1 MLESAMPLLH
11 VSNAQ
16 AAQDFYTRLGFRIEY
31 AHGPFAGPASPHA
44 DPCYM
49 ALSRDGVWIVLSSF
63 SGDGVAGGVVTFIS
77 MTSMLFTASS
87 SPPGFL
93 SNCPRWTR
101 PGARAR
107 CTCAT
112 RTAIACASSPS
123 RRGQR
128 E

>member
-63 SGDGVAGGVVTFIS
+63 SGDGVAGGVVNFHLDDVDALYGEFVAAGIPVELSPVDQTWGTREMYVRDPDRNCLRFI
-77 MTSMLFTASS
+77 AQQ
-87 SPPGFL
+87 
-93 SNCPRWTR
+93 TR
-101 PGARAR
+101 AA
-107 CTCAT
+107 
-112 RTAIACASSPS
+112 
-123 RRGQR
+123 
-128 E
+128 